1 MVRGVSILR
10 RLPIAQLAEPQFFVK
25 IVARI
30 RSLFQH
36 QGRWERNR
44 SCEVSEALCF
54 DLMFLWHGFDQWVT
68 TVGQHCRL
76 QMKSFGGY
84 GSLVL

>member
-10 RLPIAQLAEPQFFVK
+10 GLPIAQLAEPQFFVK
-25 IVARI
+25 FVARI
-30 RSLFQH
+30 GSLFQH

-54 DLMFLWHGFDQWVT
+54 DLMFLWHGLDQWVT
-68 TVGQHCRL
+68 TAGQHCRL
-76 QMKSFGGY
+76 QMKSFEIGRAH
-84 GSLVL
+84 V